1 MDKEWRLL
9 NLGEIPWLR
18 SQSIY
23 HALAIIQDRLQTPN
37 TLIINWPNR
46 PFVCLGLHQIVENSV
61 ELSYVKEQELPLVRR
76 ACGGGSVY
84 LDQNQVFYQLICSQ
98 KEYPQHL
105 SEFYEFFLQ
114 PVITTYQDFNIPA
127 QYSPVNDIIAEGRK
141 ISGNGAVS
149 FGNSRV
155 LVGNFIFDFPAREMS
170 QILKVPEEKFRDK
183 IANTLEERMGSFNFF
198 LSEIPSK
205 QAVIS
210 KYVENF
216 QNILNV
222 KLIPDKLSDEEKK
235 EIKKLDGQYIENQWL
250 YYVEGEGDEILQQK
264 IKSGTYFIFN
274 EKKFVGGLFQI
285 FAHFE
290 DDHIVE
296 IILSGDFSISPPF
309 ILSVLQERLKMLKV
323 NEDIISD
330 KFDEIFKEYQ
340 VDLPG
345 ITKKEIV
352 DLILVTYNSLK
363 K

>member
-1 MDKEWRLL
+1 MSTEWRLL

-46 PFVCLGLHQIVENSV
+46 PFVCIGLHQIVENSV
-61 ELSYVKEQELPLVRR
+61 ELSFLRDQELPLVRR

-84 LDQNQVFYQLICSQ
+84 LDQNQVFYQLICNQ
-98 KEYPQHL
+98 REYPQQL
-105 SEFYEFFLQ
+105 REFYEFFLQ
-114 PVITTYQDFNIPA
+114 PVIETYREFNIPA

-149 FGNSRV
+149 FGISRV
-155 LVGNFIFDFPAREMS
+155 LVGNFIFDFPAKEMS

-183 IANTLEERMGSFNFF
+183 IANTLEERMGSFDFF

-205 QAVIS
+205 QEVIS
-210 KYVENF
+210 KYIENF
-216 QNILNV
+216 QTILNV
-222 KLIPDKLSDEEKK
+222 ELVPDKLSEEEKK
-235 EIKKLDGQYIENQWL
+235 EIRKLDNQYIENQWL

-274 EKKFVGGLFQI
+274 EIKLQGGLFQI

-290 DDHIVE
+290 DDHIAD

-309 ILSVLQERLKMLKV
+309 ILSIIQEKLKLQRVKEEL
-323 NEDIISD
+323 ITD
-330 KFDEIFKEYQ
+330 KLQEIFKEYQ

-345 ITKKEIV
+345 ITIKEIV
-352 DLILVTYNSLK
+352 DLILKTYNSLK